1 MTFQKLIIIDK
12 FMKYIELEKNIRGPV
27 FTRQELLLY
36 GLKVYDYQLSL
47 WVKKGYLIRLKNG
60 IYVFARDAEK
70 LKAEDI
76 AHLLYQPSYLSLESA
91 MSGYGFI
98 PEMVYA
104 RTSVTAKITRTF
116 DNFFGRFIYRHIKK
130 ELFWGYIPVST
141 PAGQYLEAEPE
152 KALLDYLYLNM
163 AGIRNQEDFDG
174 IRLNHEQ
181 LRARLDPEKFTRYL
195 AAFDL
200 PKMEKWALQCLQ

>member
-1 MTFQKLIIIDK
+1 
-12 FMKYIELEKNIRGPV
+12 MKYIELEKNIREPV

-36 GLKVYDYQLSL
+36 GLKAYDYQLSL

-60 IYVFARDAEK
+60 IYAFARDAEK
-70 LKAEDI
+70 LKAEYI

-91 MSGYGFI
+91 MSGYGLI

-104 RTSVTAKITRTF
+104 RTSVTAKTTRTF
-116 DNFFGRFIYRHIKK
+116 DNFFGHFIYRHIKK

-141 PAGQYLEAEPE
+141 PTGQYLEAEPE
-152 KALLDYLYLNM
+152 KAVLDYLYLNL
-163 AGIRNQEDFDG
+163 AGIRSQEDFDG

-181 LRARLDPEKFTRYL
+181 LRTRLDPEKFTRYL

>member
-1 MTFQKLIIIDK
+1 
-12 FMKYIELEKNIRGPV
+12 MKYNDLEKIIPGPL

-47 WVKKGYLIRLKNG
+47 WVKKRYLIRLKNG
-60 IYVFARDAEK
+60 IYAFARDAEK
-70 LKAEDI
+70 LNAEYI

-91 MSGYGFI
+91 MSDYGFI

-104 RTSVTAKITRTF
+104 HTSVTAKTTRTF
-116 DNFFGRFIYRHIKK
+116 DNFFGRFIYRHTKK

-152 KALLDYLYLNM
+152 KAVLDYLYLNL
-163 AGIRNQEDFDG
+163 AGIRGQEDFNG
-174 IRLNHEQ
+174 IRLNREQ
-181 LRARLDPEKFTRYL
+181 MRARLDPEKFTRYL

>member
-12 FMKYIELEKNIRGPV
+12 FMKYNDLEKIIPGPL

-47 WVKKGYLIRLKNG
+47 WVKKRYLIRLKNG
-60 IYVFARDAEK
+60 IYAFARDAEK
-70 LKAEDI
+70 LNAEYI

-91 MSGYGFI
+91 MSDYGFI

-104 RTSVTAKITRTF
+104 HTSVTAKTTRTF
-116 DNFFGRFIYRHIKK
+116 DNFFGRFIYRHTKK

-152 KALLDYLYLNM
+152 KAVLDYLYLNL
-163 AGIRNQEDFDG
+163 AGIRGQEDFNG
-174 IRLNHEQ
+174 IRLNREQ
-181 LRARLDPEKFTRYL
+181 MRARLDPEKFTRYL
-195 AAFDL
+195 VAFDL